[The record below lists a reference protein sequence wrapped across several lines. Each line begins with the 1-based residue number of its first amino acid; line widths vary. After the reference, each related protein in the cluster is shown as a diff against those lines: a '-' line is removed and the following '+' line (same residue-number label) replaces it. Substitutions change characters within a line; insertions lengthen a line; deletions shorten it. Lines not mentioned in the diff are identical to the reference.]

1 MNIYKV
7 NHLTDGNTI
16 NKIHVFFGDHT
27 SNLTELFENDPKNSL
42 FADIFN
48 QEELDAILNPKK
60 KIPVIFSHQTIHT
73 DDTIGVIKSKIMHEF
88 QNTFALEEIY
98 LFCMKEETL

>member
-7 NHLTDGNTI
+7 NHLTDGKTI

-60 KIPVIFSHQTIHT
+60 KIPVIFSHQILS
-73 DDTIGVIKSKIMHEF
+73 VS
-88 QNTFALEEIY
+88 
-98 LFCMKEETL
+98 